1 MIKIIGHK
9 LFQNL
14 FKNVCHGRNTNLFM
28 AQKKN
33 DLLIVLNTWYQ
44 KKQNRITVAK
54 VNRHIKTL
62 NG

>member
-28 AQKKN
+28 AQTRSAKK
-33 DLLIVLNTWYQ
+33 
-44 KKQNRITVAK
+44 K
-54 VNRHIKTL
+54 
-62 NG
+62 

>member
-1 MIKIIGHK
+1 MEETQTCLWPK
-9 LFQNL
+9 LEVL
-14 FKNVCHGRNTNLFM
+14 
-28 AQKKN
+28 KKN